1 MSEVNICSSCGC
13 EYRPDIDFCMDCN
26 MPLGTTNDDSKK
38 TQQLMDESKLIAVA
52 TGSVKNIR
60 PLVDIL
66 EENQFLYKIQL
77 SETITEAPHP
87 DSDFLVMIEEKDVPR
102 FNELVENFKYQ
113 EFPELSV
120 AKDLMDSG
128 CCPACGAKVGDE
140 TICPECE
147 LPLIIVEDDDKN

>member
-1 MSEVNICSSCGC
+1 MGC
-13 EYRPDIDFCMDCN
+13 EYRPEIDFCMDCN
-26 MPLGTTNDDSKK
+26 LPLDPVNISSNE
-38 TQQLMDESKLIAVA
+38 TQQMIDESNLIAVA

-77 SETITEAPHP
+77 SKNITETPHP
-87 DSDFLVMIEEKDVPR
+87 DSDFLVMIEEKEVSR
-102 FNELVENFKYQ
+102 FNQLVENFKFQ
-113 EFPELSV
+113 EFPELSI
-120 AKDLMDSG
+120 AKELMDSG

-147 LPLIIVEDDDKN
+147 LPLVIIEDDDDKN